1 MNSLSRFL
9 KALILVCFAFEQ
21 IAVAAVPSTL
31 GAPLAVPRSEHQAG
45 DVLGRAEFLQVE
57 DYFRNGGTPAEVA
70 RFNADLLTLAK
81 AYNIVGT
88 AQDLE
93 GFRSWYAIN
102 QAAVIMNRDKAHSKN
117 LNGFFADVLI
127 RYHREKAAGKED
139 PWAFLLWLNTQFDNP
154 TVRTIGF
161 SAWTVAIFVAGGVF
175 NTLKGAMTAGPAA
188 RVTNSYFDPIV
199 RPINDKAGLKGAEH
213 LGEMGVKLNTYLFQK
228 TGSKKAAAEELSRLL
243 EEIRTAQGE
252 GFEATRLNA
261 EMGHDISAAG
271 HIHNM
276 EKLRGIWS
284 KANLVWQK
292 SNPPTFR
299 DGRDVFTNAIS
310 QRPQQ
315 DAIQVMVSHQGAVQ
329 AQQSI
334 DATIDRII
342 DRNSLEA
349 RMVEEKVVHLL
360 RLVQLKNSATETNS
374 EEAKAELE
382 FAKQKLRELG
392 ATEFQVAGLIEAR
405 LNQLIYARNTAHALA
420 ANWIRETQYPEYNI
434 NLPDEV
440 DLIQRTLRQGNILT
454 FFHHEFKAEVAQI
467 LKSMNFMI
475 DEAGSIAKAAAEA
488 PNSPLKTAP
497 PVPESVKKPE
507 RRTIRQTIR
516 DTTASAMT
524 RLRIAPRSCQ
534 AIF

>member
-21 IAVAAVPSTL
+21 IAMAAPSTL

-93 GFRSWYAIN
+93 GFKSWYAIN
-102 QAAVIMNRDKAHSKN
+102 QAAVIMNRDKSHSKN

-154 TVRTIGF
+154 TVRTLGF
-161 SAWTVAIFVAGGVF
+161 SAWTVAMFIAGGAF
-175 NTLKGAMTAGPAA
+175 NTLKGAMTAGPAG
-188 RVTNSYFDPIV
+188 RVANSYFDPIV
-199 RPINDKAGLKGAEH
+199 RPIAEKVGLKGTEH
-213 LGEMGVKLNTYLFQK
+213 LGGMGIKLNAYLFQK
-228 TGSKKAAAEELSRLL
+228 TGNKKAAAEELNRLL
-243 EEIRTAQGE
+243 EEIRAAQGE
-252 GFEATRLNA
+252 GFEATRLNM
-261 EMGHDISAAG
+261 EMGHDITAAG
-271 HIHNM
+271 HMRNM
-276 EKLRGIWS
+276 EYLRQIWS
-284 KANLVWQK
+284 KTNLVWQNT
-292 SNPPTFR
+292 NPSTFR
-299 DGRDVFTNAIS
+299 DGREVFTNAIS

-315 DAIQVMVSHQGAVQ
+315 DSIPVMVSRQGAIQ

-334 DATIDRII
+334 EAIIERII
-342 DRNSLEA
+342 DRNHLEP
-349 RMVEEKVVHLL
+349 RMVEEKVVNLL
-360 RLVQLKNSATETNS
+360 RLVQLKDNAVETNS
-374 EEAKAELE
+374 EAAKGELE
-382 FAKQKLRELG
+382 GAKQTLRELG
-392 ATEFQVAGLIEAR
+392 ATEFQVERLIDSR
-405 LNQLIYARNTAHALA
+405 FDQLIYARNTAHALA
-420 ANWIRETQYPEYNI
+420 ANWIRETQYSEYNI

-440 DLIQRTLRQGNILT
+440 DLIQRTLRQGNVLT

-475 DEAGSIAKAAAEA
+475 DEAGAIAKAAAEA
-488 PNSPLKTAP
+488 PNSPLKA
-497 PVPESVKKPE
+497 VSEMPESVKPE
-507 RRTIRQTIR
+507 RRTIRQTLR
-516 DTTASAMT
+516 DTATSAMT
-524 RLRIAPRSCQ
+524 RLRLAPRSCQ